1 MRRWIWLLVI
11 LIFIALGAYG
21 FFQLEG
27 EEESPAYRLANV
39 DRGEIQMVISSTGRV
54 QPVMTV
60 EIGSQVSGQ
69 IAEVLVDFN
78 SRVEAGAIIARIDS
92 APFEARLKVAEADLA
107 YARANV
113 NMQKAAMEELQAELY
128 GSRAALAELAEDLAR
143 QRSLFTR
150 KVVPDSTVDR
160 AVALHDQAQA
170 RVDGTLAG
178 LKKQNAQVQ
187 TALAQVESRKGKL
200 LEAELE
206 LGHTLIRSPVEGVV
220 INRAAD
226 VGQTVAAS
234 LQAPVL
240 FILAQDLSDIQLE
253 VSVDEADIG
262 GVTEGQLTRFMVDA
276 YPDRVFTGEVIQVRK
291 QPVEV
296 SGVVTYV
303 IIVGTRNHDQSLL
316 PGMTASIEII
326 VGQKKDVLRVP
337 SAALRFTPAGAKSKS
352 SSSSGS
358 GGGRERMRAMIKA
371 LDERLELSA
380 EQLTAVKSIY
390 AEMGQSIGGLR
401 QGGVSGDEFREAI
414 TQLRTQAARRVK
426 ELLSPEQKKQYQL
439 MRVEAKSAGYRR
451 ATLWALNAGGQPVA
465 IPVTAGLSD
474 GTYTQVVSAD
484 IAEGDSVIVGRASG
498 SL

>member
-170 RVDGTLAG
+170 RVT
-178 LKKQNAQVQ
+178 N
-187 TALAQVESRKGKL
+187 
-200 LEAELE
+200 
-206 LGHTLIRSPVEGVV
+206 
-220 INRAAD
+220 
-226 VGQTVAAS
+226 
-234 LQAPVL
+234 
-240 FILAQDLSDIQLE
+240 
-253 VSVDEADIG
+253 
-262 GVTEGQLTRFMVDA
+262 
-276 YPDRVFTGEVIQVRK
+276 
-291 QPVEV
+291 
-296 SGVVTYV
+296 
-303 IIVGTRNHDQSLL
+303 
-316 PGMTASIEII
+316 
-326 VGQKKDVLRVP
+326 
-337 SAALRFTPAGAKSKS
+337 
-352 SSSSGS
+352 
-358 GGGRERMRAMIKA
+358 
-371 LDERLELSA
+371 
-380 EQLTAVKSIY
+380 
-390 AEMGQSIGGLR
+390 
-401 QGGVSGDEFREAI
+401 
-414 TQLRTQAARRVK
+414 
-426 ELLSPEQKKQYQL
+426 
-439 MRVEAKSAGYRR
+439 
-451 ATLWALNAGGQPVA
+451 
-465 IPVTAGLSD
+465 
-474 GTYTQVVSAD
+474 
-484 IAEGDSVIVGRASG
+484 
-498 SL
+498 